1 MHYLPVLFLTALI
14 IISPTAGMAV
24 TPDVPTAI
32 ENFVS
37 KLYPEGS
44 HYYWVINQ
52 TKTESPQEMIIDIL
66 TTLRTEPDKQEQES
80 RFLLL
85 IIQGQLFAAQK
96 IPLGSEVDC
105 DNDEEV

>member
-1 MHYLPVLFLTALI
+1 MRYLPVLFLTALI
-14 IISPTAGMAV
+14 IGNPTAGMAS
-24 TPDVPTAI
+24 TPDVPTTI

-37 KLYPEGS
+37 KLYPKGS

-52 TKTESPQEMIIDIL
+52 TQTESPEEMIIDIL
-66 TTLRTEPDKQEQES
+66 TTLRTEPEKEEEES